1 MHMQHTVYETHI
13 LKIISFISS
22 SVNRPGSVRKL
33 SLTIMISRIRSTTAT
48 RSDEIPHRPHRPQIF
63 NILLTSNRTGA
74 TVCVYAMNSI

>member
-1 MHMQHTVYETHI
+1 MTLVEIFACDYQRRV
-13 LKIISFISS
+13 
-22 SVNRPGSVRKL
+22 VGSIVVR
-33 SLTIMISRIRSTTAT
+33 SICS